1 MPNESTAR
9 PSLSIAV
16 SNTGHLF
23 THLFTILYAT
33 AVLHLPTVF
42 GLPYGEMLGLAS
54 LGLVLFGLGALPAGW
69 LGDRWSKVGM
79 LVIFFL
85 GMGAAGIYTG
95 MAQDPQGLF
104 VGLTL
109 IGLFASIYHPVGIA
123 WLVACARKQGMSLGI
138 NGVFGHLGSASAPV
152 FVGLM
157 IDHVTWRAAFV
168 WPGWLCVLI
177 GFGLWFAWWRGWVSD
192 VKSDRD
198 PASRPES
205 GAARR
210 VFLVLTV
217 TMACNGFVYTGLM
230 NTVPKVFE
238 IGLGEALAGSYT
250 EIGLLAGAIIGLSSV
265 CSVVGG
271 WLADRYPPRNIY
283 MMFWLLCVVPMLLVA
298 NSTGHGLVVAMLLA
312 LSFIVTFA
320 AAENMLLTRYTPFE
334 WRAFAFGVRF
344 VLMLSIGGLT
354 LQLAGFLFDASGS
367 FAALYVMFGAASLLA
382 AIGAMLLPKLGAA
395 SPVQVDGVVERDA

>member
-1 MPNESTAR
+1 MSVAEQSIPGAVTAH
-9 PSLSIAV
+9 PGLAIGI
-16 SNTGHLF
+16 SNAGHLY

-54 LGLVLFGLGALPAGW
+54 LGLILFGLGALPAGW
-69 LGDRWSKVGM
+69 FGDRWSKVGM

-85 GMGAAGIYTG
+85 GMGAAGVLTG
-95 MAQDPQGLF
+95 LAEDSHDLF
-104 VGLTL
+104 IGLTL

-138 NGVFGHLGSASAPV
+138 NGVFGHLGSALAPV

-157 IDHVTWRAAFV
+157 IDHVSWRAAFIL
-168 WPGWLCVLI
+168 PGIVCVI
-177 GFGLWFAWWRGWVSD
+177 TGFALMLGWWRGWVGD
-192 VKSDRD
+192 VHADRD
-198 PASRPES
+198 PASQPDT

-210 VFLVLTV
+210 VFFVLAL
-217 TMACNGFVYTGLM
+217 TMGCNGFVYTGLM

-238 IGLGEALAGSYT
+238 TGLGEVLASSYT

-265 CSVVGG
+265 CSVLGG
-271 WLADRYPPRNIY
+271 WLADRYPARNIY
-283 MMFWLLCVVPMLLVA
+283 LGFWLLSVVPLVLVASTSGVSLLLV
-298 NSTGHGLVVAMLLA
+298 MFLA

-334 WRAFAFGVRF
+334 WRSLAFGARF

-354 LQLAGFLFDASGS
+354 LQLAGNLFDATGS
-367 FAALYVMFGAASLLA
+367 FATLYLMFGAAAVVA
-382 AIGAMLLPKLGAA
+382 AIGAAVLPRPRAA
-395 SPVQVDGVVERDA
+395 PG